1 MKNLLFIIL
10 FFLTGYATYAQS
22 ENQLPI
28 EFKPGIFVLQDSKTN
43 KLDSLPYQLVL
54 PDNYQPQNTYP
65 IMVLLHGSGERGNNN
80 QAQLKHFLPLIN
92 NGAVRKKYPFI
103 FLIPQCPAGNSWSQY
118 LWRQDSTKFEMPT
131 TPSRPLE
138 LLHGLILKLETQY
151 KIDASHKYIS
161 GLSMGS
167 FGTLEYLSFYPK
179 EFNAA
184 VAICGGT
191 HPSLYKKVGKTPL
204 WIFHGDSDPVV
215 KVGLSRKLV
224 EALREMDKEVIY
236 TELQGVRH
244 DSWVAAY
251 SNPLWLDWLWA
262 QKN

>member
-1 MKNLLFIIL
+1 VKQFLFL
-10 FFLTGYATYAQS
+10 FLFLIAGLNGYAQS
-22 ENQLPI
+22 ENQIPI
-28 EFKPGIFVLQDSKTN
+28 EFKPGIFVLQDSKTG
-43 KLDSLPYQLVL
+43 KTDSLPYQLVL
-54 PDNYQPQNTYP
+54 PDNYQPQNSYP
-65 IMVLLHGSGERGNNN
+65 LMVLLHGSGERGNNN

-118 LWRQDSTKFEMPT
+118 LWKRDSSDAEMPT
-131 TPSRPLE
+131 TPTKPLE
-138 LLHGLILKLETQY
+138 LLHALTLKLETQY
-151 KIDASHKYIS
+151 KVDAKHKYIS

-167 FGTLEYLSFYPK
+167 FGTLEFISFYPK
-179 EFNAA
+179 EFIAA
-184 VAICGGT
+184 VAICGGA
-191 HPSLYKKVGKTPL
+191 HPGLYKKISKTPT

-215 KVGLSRKLV
+215 KVALSRKLV
-224 EALREMDKEVIY
+224 EAIRDLDKEIIY

-262 QKN
+262 QK